1 MRGNDSGNPKEE
13 GFCKMLYV
21 TFCPRL
27 KLLSLTACLV
37 AINVIMFALTLALG
51 VSIFFHYN
59 TVYPFPYQFKI
70 IIIIFI

>member
-1 MRGNDSGNPKEE
+1 MDKIPFFNMRGNDSGNPKEE

-51 VSIFFHYN
+51 GINMSGSFL
-59 TVYPFPYQFKI
+59 QA
-70 IIIIFI
+70 